1 MSQGAMDAGATHAGM
16 AKIVPDN
23 LFAFLPSMAVIG
35 KEREY
40 MSMDGR

>member
-1 MSQGAMDAGATHAGM
+1 MSQGAMDGGATHAGM

-23 LFAFLPSMAVIG
+23 LFAFPPFMAVIG
-35 KEREY
+35 KGREH